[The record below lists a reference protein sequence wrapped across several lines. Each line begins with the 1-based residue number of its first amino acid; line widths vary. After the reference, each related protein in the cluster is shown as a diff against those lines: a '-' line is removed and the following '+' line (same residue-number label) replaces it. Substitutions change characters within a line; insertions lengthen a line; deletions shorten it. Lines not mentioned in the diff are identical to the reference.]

1 MKTYQAIRIAING
14 KATYGDKYLTI
25 HSDKP
30 LQYNEIVEVG
40 LEKYIVLFEQE
51 D

>member
-1 MKTYQAIRIAING
+1 MKYQAIRISING
-14 KATYGDKYLTI
+14 MATYGDKYLTI
-25 HSDKP
+25 HSNKP

-40 LEKYIVLFEQE
+40 LEKYIILFEQE